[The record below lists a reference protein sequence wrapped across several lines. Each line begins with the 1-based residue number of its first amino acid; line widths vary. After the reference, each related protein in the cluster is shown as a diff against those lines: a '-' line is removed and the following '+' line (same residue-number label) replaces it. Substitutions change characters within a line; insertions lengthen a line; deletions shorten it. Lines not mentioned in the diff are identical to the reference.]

1 MVMTNITAIA
11 KTIDELV
18 HRTADDKFEMD
29 AKLYGCDPDGAY
41 LLGESPNPYDL
52 LECIDRPEQLDAVAL
67 VVTGYA
73 APEGGTTPPREHPE
87 RIRVRLVV
95 CKNIDGFSNIMRRED
110 TPDEVED
117 LGDGG
122 VGVMRDAMEAWW
134 AQ

>member
-1 MVMTNITAIA
+1 MTNITAIA

-73 APEGGTTPPREHPE
+73 APEGSTTPPREHPE

-95 CKNIDGFSNIMRRED
+95 CKNIDGFSNIMRREN

-117 LGDGG
+117 LGGGG

>member
-73 APEGGTTPPREHPE
+73 APEGSTTPPREHPE

-95 CKNIDGFSNIMRRED
+95 CKNIDGFSNIMRREN

-117 LGDGG
+117 LGGGG

>member
-1 MVMTNITAIA
+1 MTTVTAIA

-18 HRTADDKFEMD
+18 HRTADDKFQMD
-29 AKLYGCDPDGAY
+29 ARLYGCDPDGAY

-73 APEGGTTPPREHPE
+73 SPEGDDIPPSQHPE
-87 RIRVRLVV
+87 RMRIRLVV
-95 CKNIDGFSNIMRRED
+95 CKGIDGFSNIMRNEAN
-110 TPDEVED
+110 PDEVKD

-122 VGVMRDAMEAWW
+122 VGVMRDAIEEWW

>member
-1 MVMTNITAIA
+1 MSNVTAIA
-11 KTIDELV
+11 KTVDELV

-41 LLGESPNPYDL
+41 LLGESTNPYDL
-52 LECIDRPEQLDAVAL
+52 LECIDRPENLDAVAL

-73 APEGGTTPPREHPE
+73 APEGSTAPPSQHSE
-87 RIRVRLVV
+87 RIRIRLVV
-95 CKNIDGFSNIMRRED
+95 CKSIDGFSNIMRREN

-117 LGDGG
+117 LGGGG
-122 VGVMRDAMEAWW
+122 VGVMRDAVEAWW

>member
-1 MVMTNITAIA
+1 
-11 KTIDELV
+11 
-18 HRTADDKFEMD
+18 
-29 AKLYGCDPDGAY
+29 
-41 LLGESPNPYDL
+41 
-52 LECIDRPEQLDAVAL
+52 
-67 VVTGYA
+67 
-73 APEGGTTPPREHPE
+73 
-87 RIRVRLVV
+87 LVV